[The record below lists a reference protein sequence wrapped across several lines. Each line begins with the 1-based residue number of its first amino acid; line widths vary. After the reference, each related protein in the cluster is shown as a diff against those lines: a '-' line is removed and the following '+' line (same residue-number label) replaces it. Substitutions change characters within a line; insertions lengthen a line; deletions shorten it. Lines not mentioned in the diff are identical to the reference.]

1 MTTDTAQHFADL
13 AEQYQAEK
21 AAGTPPHLIVPKP
34 RGRPNKYGGDNVL
47 KQKEWTERK
56 KLESQK
62 PVTDTTALHVVLMA
76 FKRDYLDMMTHGTDN
91 AYKLTRMLDEL
102 QRRVD
107 GLTSLTRAGK

>member
-1 MTTDTAQHFADL
+1 MTNDTAQHFKDV

-34 RGRPNKYGGDNVL
+34 RGRPNKYGGDTVL
-47 KQKEWTERK
+47 KQKEWQAKK
-56 KLESQK
+56 KLEAQN
-62 PVTDTTALHVVLMA
+62 PVIASTPLHVVLMA
-76 FKRDYLDMMTHGTDN
+76 FKRNYLEMEADGTDN

-107 GLTSLTRAGK
+107 GLTSITRAGK